1 MRFFSVMA
9 VGTLLSL
16 VGAVMIMRDRFIGV
30 PLMIV
35 GACML
40 TSNLDT
46 DKKG

>member
-16 VGAVMIMRDRFIGV
+16 AGAVMVMRDRFIGV
-30 PLMIV
+30 PLLV
-35 GACML
+35 LGAFML